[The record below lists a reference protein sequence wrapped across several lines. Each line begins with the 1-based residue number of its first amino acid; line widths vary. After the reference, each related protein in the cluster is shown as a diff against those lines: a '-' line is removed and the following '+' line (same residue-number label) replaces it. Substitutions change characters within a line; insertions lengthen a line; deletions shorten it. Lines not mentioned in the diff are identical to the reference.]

1 MKIGFIEPINLNE
14 KLIEQQIKETKGI
27 TELSESSD
35 HSDILVCHLDVDS
48 FFPCSEVG
56 SKGMALRHLR
66 KHANWV

>member
-48 FFPCSEVG
+48 FFPWVEAYP
-56 SKGMALRHLR
+56 KGLTVR
-66 KHANWV
+66 